1 MAPRP
6 GSCSAACRAR
16 RGTPRWSRWA
26 AGASRRASRASPRL
40 RCAGCG
46 RSTASTWACDAVEVE
61 LQLAVENLLARYV
74 HALDDGRLEEWPEFF
89 VEEGRYRITTAE
101 NLERGL
107 PLSIIYA
114 DSRAMLRDRV
124 SALRHANIYEA
135 QRYRHGVSSV
145 LVERIDARTVS
156 ATSNFQVVRVM
167 HTGEAILFA
176 SGRYLDRI
184 RFDGATSLFEE
195 KIVVLDSRAIDT
207 LLAIPI

>member
-1 MAPRP
+1 M
-6 GSCSAACRAR
+6 
-16 RGTPRWSRWA
+16 
-26 AGASRRASRASPRL
+26 
-40 RCAGCG
+40 
-46 RSTASTWACDAVEVE
+46 EVE

-135 QRYRHGVSSV
+135 QRYRHSVSSV
-145 LVERIDARTVS
+145 LVERIDARTVR
-156 ATSNFQVVRVM
+156 ATSNFQVVRTM

-184 RFDGATSLFEE
+184 RVDAASPRFEE